1 MVKNKL
7 NLLRNRIRNNKDIK
21 ALVENFI
28 SLSALKLLSFILP
41 LITLP
46 YLSRVIGLEHFG
58 DISLMTLSDK
68 YYVILK

>member
-7 NLLRNRIRNNKDIK
+7 YLLRNRIRNNKDIK

-58 DISLMTLSDK
+58 DIALMTLSDK
-68 YYVILK
+68 YHVILK